1 MPTATGPSLRRTQP
15 NDRPGGPGEPPMTR
29 HSLTFGNKEP
39 DARLQRRPEQ
49 RPGYTKIKSADHFF
63 TLSDIC
69 CQYITI
75 QENVQLQ
82 FCYNAP
88 V

>member
-1 MPTATGPSLRRTQP
+1 MRRTQP

-63 TLSDIC
+63 TLSYLLAASIPDFREK
-69 CQYITI
+69 YS
-75 QENVQLQ
+75 
-82 FCYNAP
+82 YNSVTKGCSP
-88 V
+88 FYV